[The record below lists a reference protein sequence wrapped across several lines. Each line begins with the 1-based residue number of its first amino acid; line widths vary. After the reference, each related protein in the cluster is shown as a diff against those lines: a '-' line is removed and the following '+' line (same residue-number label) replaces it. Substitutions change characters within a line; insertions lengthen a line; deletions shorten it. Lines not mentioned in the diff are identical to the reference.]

1 MTEKFCNF
9 HTVEFTKSNAIF
21 SAEFKCY
28 FCDLV
33 FHDKCAL
40 KLHENS
46 HRECEYCGKTF
57 VGEYSKRNFEK
68 HMNVHIKPPKSK
80 TVFECTKC
88 EKAFKCKRDLQNHKN
103 TLKCR
108 TKHL

>member
-1 MTEKFCNF
+1 MTHCD
-9 HTVEFTKSNAIF
+9 TMQIMEFTKSNAIF

-28 FCDLV
+28 LCDLV

-57 VGEYSKRNFEK
+57 VGKYSKRNFEK
-68 HMNVHIKPPKSK
+68 HIDVHINPQPKNIL
-80 TVFECTKC
+80 ECTKC
-88 EKAFKCKRDLQNHKN
+88 VQTFKCKRDLDNHKK

-108 TKHL
+108 TKLL